1 MYANVYAIS
10 VYVCMNARM
19 HDVCVCVCAI
29 RVCVCVCV
37 CGCKCKNKYVCNCEC
52 KIEWAIDAIMQ
63 KKSN

>member
-37 CGCKCKNKYVCNCEC
+37 
-52 KIEWAIDAIMQ
+52 WMQ
-63 KKSN
+63 VQK